1 MLRFRNPGTQY
12 STQVTVIRE
21 LYRKLGDKVFF
32 TLDDMAVVIAQSKMM
47 TAYGYAGDD
56 AIKLSNT
63 PQESMNSALMNAKM
77 YAEVFRM
84 LGWVTPYGKKSYPLV
99 FTYIGIHVALSEGD
113 CSRLYEQC
121 VLGIN
126 SPTELSD
133 RMSYTEEVRI
143 IVAALRSIVDLG
155 GVIYKHEL
163 NLGAMSVNDTSE
175 TEYQAMITRVKALRG
190 DIARLNTAFQDLA
203 NSLGMKLVPV
213 DNCTR
218 LPIALLKTCGYVVSV
233 KTKELYNVN
242 QTCIKIT
249 DYGRSVLNRVMKMK
263 DIRLS
268 EFRLY
273 THEKQNALIRLGI
286 YSMLIRAGYDLRD
299 MEPQMQDDRELC
311 ADILQGKEIL
321 FSPYQTIRRDQIEE
335 ALGIAMESNANSRH
349 ESVHTFETEID
360 LRKSFTNINRLSL
373 VNISI
378 VDYTLLT
385 RDCDLR
391 FLSEVDQLKQAGLDS
406 RGIVDQLFKNHINDT
421 QTEFYP
427 LISTLFRV
435 LGYNCSYS
443 RPGDNGARWDAI
455 IEDEKY
461 SVPIEIKS
469 PTEELHISI
478 KAIRQALE
486 NKIILLSRRT
496 YNTTPEITS
505 LAVGCYLPNDRAEVS
520 RLIHEFKVT
529 YGYKIGVIDFKSLL
543 TVVISKLVEGI
554 GHNKDDLYYLEGL
567 VDADF

>member
-21 LYRKLGDKVFF
+21 LYRKLGDKEFF

-190 DIARLNTAFQDLA
+190 DIARLNTAF
-203 NSLGMKLVPV
+203 
-213 DNCTR
+213 
-218 LPIALLKTCGYVVSV
+218 
-233 KTKELYNVN
+233 
-242 QTCIKIT
+242 
-249 DYGRSVLNRVMKMK
+249 
-263 DIRLS
+263 
-268 EFRLY
+268 
-273 THEKQNALIRLGI
+273 
-286 YSMLIRAGYDLRD
+286 
-299 MEPQMQDDRELC
+299 
-311 ADILQGKEIL
+311 
-321 FSPYQTIRRDQIEE
+321 
-335 ALGIAMESNANSRH
+335 
-349 ESVHTFETEID
+349 
-360 LRKSFTNINRLSL
+360 
-373 VNISI
+373 
-378 VDYTLLT
+378 
-385 RDCDLR
+385 
-391 FLSEVDQLKQAGLDS
+391 
-406 RGIVDQLFKNHINDT
+406 
-421 QTEFYP
+421 
-427 LISTLFRV
+427 
-435 LGYNCSYS
+435 
-443 RPGDNGARWDAI
+443 
-455 IEDEKY
+455 
-461 SVPIEIKS
+461 
-469 PTEELHISI
+469 
-478 KAIRQALE
+478 
-486 NKIILLSRRT
+486 
-496 YNTTPEITS
+496 
-505 LAVGCYLPNDRAEVS
+505 
-520 RLIHEFKVT
+520 
-529 YGYKIGVIDFKSLL
+529 
-543 TVVISKLVEGI
+543 
-554 GHNKDDLYYLEGL
+554 
-567 VDADF
+567 